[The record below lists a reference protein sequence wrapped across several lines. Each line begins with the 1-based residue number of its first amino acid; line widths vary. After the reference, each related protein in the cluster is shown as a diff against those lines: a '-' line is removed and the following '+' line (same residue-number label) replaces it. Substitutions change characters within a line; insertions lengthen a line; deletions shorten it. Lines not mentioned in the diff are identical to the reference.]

1 MFCEPYVL
9 NFPKLN
15 QSIKWRHDHIFAIKK
30 SIMLDTIDAML
41 DRFFEEVERNVKENL
56 KQYHVK
62 VSEMHGSFFVLVKRR
77 RRKILGEK

>member
-15 QSIKWRHDHIFAIKK
+15 QSIKWRHDHILAIRK
-30 SIMLDTIDAML
+30 SIVLDTIDAML
-41 DRFFEEVERNVKENL
+41 DRFFEEVERNVKENF